1 MKLTVIG
8 FWGGYPNV
16 NEASSGYLMEHDGFR
31 LLIDCGS
38 GVLSKLQKFIKPVD
52 LDACIIT
59 HYHPD
64 HTADIGVL
72 QHAFLIH
79 GYMTGEKKQLPI
91 YGHPFDKQGFST
103 LTYKGITK
111 GIAIDLNDELRIGPF
126 SVTFLET
133 KHPVL
138 CYALRLEVGGKTFV
152 YTADGAFSPELVDF
166 SKGADVLLAES
177 NFYAGMDAKKS
188 GHMTSEDAG
197 RLAKLANV
205 GRLILTHL
213 PHFGTQENLV
223 QEASTVYNGPIE
235 LAGTG
240 KQWTIS

>member
-16 NEASSGYLMEHDGFR
+16 NEASSGYLLQHEGFH

-38 GVLSKLQKFIKPVD
+38 GVLAKLQQFIKPTD
-52 LDACIIT
+52 LDACIIS

-79 GYMTGEKKQLPI
+79 GFISGEKKHLPI
-91 YGHPFDKQGFST
+91 YAHPHDEKGFSS
-103 LTYKGITK
+103 LTYKDITSGK
-111 GIAIDLNDELRIGPF
+111 AIDLNEKLTIGPF
-126 SVTFLET
+126 SVTVHQT

-138 CYALRLEVGGKTFV
+138 CYAFRFEADGKTLV
-152 YTADGAFSPELVDF
+152 YTADGSF
-166 SKGADVLLAES
+166 SKELIHFSKDADVLLAES
-177 NFYAGMDAKKS
+177 NFYAGMDAKQS

-197 RLAKLANV
+197 RLAEQANV
-205 GRLILTHL
+205 RRLILTHL
-213 PHFGTQENLV
+213 PHFGVKEKLV
-223 QEASTVYNGPIE
+223 EEAGLYYNGPIE
-235 LAGTG
+235 LAETG
-240 KQWTIS
+240 KQWIIS